1 MTFNKAFTHTA
12 NSGVG
17 GTEACKRYG
26 MWLVTVCCLLSG
38 ALEAAEVPSWKA
50 GVASIKITPTENIWM
65 SGYAS
70 RDHGAEG
77 TRTDLKAKALALSD
91 AEGHRSVLITLDLVG
106 IHREVARSVCSVI
119 MQAHGL
125 QRSQIVINTSHTHTG
140 PVVGNN
146 LRTMYALSD
155 EEGAKLDRYRVVLE
169 SNLVE
174 VVNQAFENLAPAK
187 LSYAEGQATFG
198 TNRRNN
204 PEAQVA
210 ELRAAGSLTGP
221 VDYSVP
227 VLRVADEQG
236 NLRVLVF
243 GYACHATTL
252 GDYLWS
258 GDYPGYAQLALE
270 ERHPGVTALFWAG
283 CGADINP
290 LPRRTPE
297 LATAYGDQL
306 ARAVNRALDGVLLE
320 LPPVFV
326 SSYREIDLPFEQI
339 PTQKQLEQDSKDS
352 NRYVA
357 GRAAALLAGVERG
370 VPIAP
375 AYPYP
380 VGVWRLGNQLN
391 WITLGG
397 EVVVDYALRLKSE
410 SGGGHT
416 WVAGYSHDVMAYMP
430 SNRVWNEGGY
440 EGGGAMVYYG
450 LPSRWASGVEDRIIH
465 EVRAQTSKLMDV
477 SGPSVPK

>member
-1 MTFNKAFTHTA
+1 MTINVGFIHTPKRGGGA
-12 NSGVG
+12 WSSG
-17 GTEACKRYG
+17 RWYG
-26 MWLVTVCCLLSG
+26 VWLVTVCFLLSG
-38 ALEAAEVPSWKA
+38 AMQADEVPAWKA
-50 GVASIKITPTENIWM
+50 GVASVKITPVENIWM

-77 TRTDLKAKALALSD
+77 TRTELKAKALALSD
-91 AEGHRSVLITLDLVG
+91 AGGHRSVLITLDLVG
-106 IHREVARSVCSVI
+106 IHREVSRSVCAAI
-119 MQAHGL
+119 MDAHGL
-125 QRSQIVINTSHTHTG
+125 DRSQIVINTSHTHTG

-174 VVNQAFENLAPAK
+174 VVSRAFANLASAK
-187 LSYAEGQATFG
+187 LSYGEGQATFG

-204 PEAQVA
+204 HEAQVA
-210 ELRAAGSLTGP
+210 ERRTAGSLSGP

-227 VLRVADEQG
+227 VLRVADEEG
-236 NLRVLVF
+236 NLRVVVF

-270 ERHPGVTALFWAG
+270 ARHPGATALFWAG

-297 LATAYGDQL
+297 LAVAYGDQL
-306 ARAVNRALDGVLLE
+306 AQAVNRVLDGVLVE

-326 SSYREIDLPFEQI
+326 SSYREIDLPFEEI
-339 PTQKQLEQDSKDS
+339 PTRNQLEQDSKDS

-357 GRAAALLAGVERG
+357 GRAAALLAAVEGG

-375 AYPYP
+375 GYPYP
-380 VGVWRLGNQLN
+380 VGVWRLGNRLN

-410 SGGGHT
+410 IEGGHT
-416 WVAGYSHDVMAYMP
+416 WVSGYSHDVMAYIP
-430 SNRVWNEGGY
+430 SDRVWNEGGY

-465 EVRAQTSKLMDV
+465 EVHAQTRKLMDRPR
-477 SGPSVPK
+477 SSASR